1 MKVILINGRHGG
13 SRSIELGRVSRAML
27 SLCCLGL
34 PLGMGAIG
42 YLAGQGSDARA
53 LVADGA
59 LLLDVRSEGEYTD
72 GGIEGSL
79 NIPIQELSGRMEEL
93 GDKDDTI
100 IVYCQSGGR
109 SAMAKR
115 LLEANGFTSV
125 HDMGG
130 IGQW

>member
-1 MKVILINGRHGG
+1 MLSKIILAVLAVLVVAVVYLKL
-13 SRSIELGRVSRAML
+13 SSVRVS
-27 SLCCLGL
+27 
-34 PLGMGAIG
+34 
-42 YLAGQGSDARA
+42 GSDARA

-59 LLLDVRSEGEYTD
+59 LLLDVRSQGEYTD

-100 IVYCQSGGR
+100 VVYCQSGGR

-125 HDMGG
+125 HYMGG